1 VSLRARLL
9 AGVAAV
15 ALVLVVAGL
24 ASTRIVE
31 NYLVAGVDATLSD
44 ARVPGLGMGP
54 MGRMP
59 EGARASPVYVGV
71 VQGDAVETRF
81 APDLREG
88 APALPE
94 IDGEQAAEA
103 AGTGEPFTVPSTDPD
118 VEYRVLARV
127 DARTGSVQVVGL
139 PLDDVE
145 RAVARLVAVQRGVA
159 LVVLAVLGLVTWW
172 VLRLGVRPVNEMT
185 ETATAI
191 AAGDL
196 SRRVPEGDPRTEAG
210 RLGAALNVM
219 LTRIEEAFGARRRSE
234 ERLRQFV
241 ADASHELRTPVT
253 TVRGYAELYRAGG
266 LDDPGELREAMRR
279 TEQESVR
286 MGALVEDLLQL
297 ARLDQGAGLRRE
309 PVDLSVVVDDTA
321 RDLRA
326 VEPDRPVTVDA
337 AEPVVALGDE
347 DRVRQVVANL
357 VGNARVHTPAG
368 TPVRLRALL
377 EDGRAVVEVSDEGPG
392 MDPAVAARAFERFFR
407 ADPSRS
413 RSHGGAGLGLSIAQ
427 AVVTALGGRVTL
439 ASAPGCG
446 TTVRVELEPAVP

>member
-31 NYLVAGVDATLSD
+31 NYLVAGVDATLRD
-44 ARVPGLGMGP
+44 ARAPVMGMGP
-54 MGRMP
+54 MGRSS
-59 EGARASPVYVGV
+59 EGAGASSLYVGV
-71 VQGDAVETRF
+71 VQGDTVVARLL
-81 APDLREG
+81 PDLRE
-88 APALPE
+88 ADPALPE
-94 IDGEQAAEA
+94 IDAHEATAAAE
-103 AGTGEPFTVPSTDPD
+103 TGQAFTVPSTEPD
-118 VEYRVLARV
+118 VEYRVLART
-127 DARTGSVQVVGL
+127 DRRTGSVVVVGQ
-139 PLDDVE
+139 PLDEVE
-145 RAVARLVAVQRGVA
+145 RAVTRLVAVQRGVA
-159 LVVLAVLGLVTWW
+159 LVVLAVLALVTWW

-185 ETATAI
+185 EAATAI

-219 LTRIEEAFGARRRSE
+219 LTRIEEAFGARQRSE

-266 LDDPGELREAMRR
+266 LDDPAHLREAMRR
-279 TEQESVR
+279 TEQEAVR

-297 ARLDQGAGLRRE
+297 AQLDQGAVLRRE
-309 PVDLSVVVDDTA
+309 PVDLAVVVDDTA

-326 VEPDRPVTVDA
+326 VEPDRPVTVEV

-368 TPVRLRALL
+368 TPVRLRAAV
-377 EDGRAVVEVSDEGPG
+377 EGGRAVVEVTDAGPG

-413 RSHGGAGLGLSIAQ
+413 RSHGGTGLGLSIAQ

-439 ASAPGCG
+439 ASTPGRG

>member
-1 VSLRARLL
+1 
-9 AGVAAV
+9 
-15 ALVLVVAGL
+15 
-24 ASTRIVE
+24 
-31 NYLVAGVDATLSD
+31 
-44 ARVPGLGMGP
+44 
-54 MGRMP
+54 
-59 EGARASPVYVGV
+59 
-71 VQGDAVETRF
+71 
-81 APDLREG
+81 
-88 APALPE
+88 
-94 IDGEQAAEA
+94 
-103 AGTGEPFTVPSTDPD
+103 
-118 VEYRVLARV
+118 
-127 DARTGSVQVVGL
+127 VQVVGL

-145 RAVARLVAVQRGVA
+145 RAVDRLVAVQRGVA

-210 RLGAALNVM
+210 RLGVALNVM

-266 LDDPGELREAMRR
+266 LDDPAELREAMRR

-309 PVDLSVVVDDTA
+309 PVDLAVVVDDTA

-326 VEPDRPVTVDA
+326 VDPDRLVTVDA

-368 TPVRLRALL
+368 TPVSLRALL

-439 ASAPGCG
+439 ASAPGRG